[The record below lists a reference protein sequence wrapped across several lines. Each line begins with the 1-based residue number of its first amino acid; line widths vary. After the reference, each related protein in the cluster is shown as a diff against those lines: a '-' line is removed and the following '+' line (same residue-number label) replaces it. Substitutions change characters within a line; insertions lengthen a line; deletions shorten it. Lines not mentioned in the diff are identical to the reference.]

1 MPFKLGP
8 LEIGLILVIILV
20 VFGVGKLPQVG
31 AAIGKSI
38 RAFKEGQTGED
49 EEETKSKKVTK
60 KKKKVVKKP
69 ATTEEKPTAPE
80 TMGTPG
86 NN

>member
-20 VFGVGKLPQVG
+20 IFGVGKLPQVG

-49 EEETKSKKVTK
+49 EEEAKGKKVTK

-69 ATTEEKPTAPE
+69 AATEEKPT
-80 TMGTPG
+80 TPAA
-86 NN
+86 